1 LRHPHRHRSFA
12 PAIRGQRPALATVLA
27 WLALLS
33 MLLGS
38 LPLVEPHL
46 PGAAA
51 LVLQLP
57 AEERQGG
64 EQRLQE
70 EVPAKPRRMVG
81 AQPATT
87 PPRVPQ
93 LPLPESLDA
102 LMATLAELPP
112 QVAPA
117 IDSAPATP
125 LPAAPGLRVQ
135 RGQAPPQG

>member
-1 LRHPHRHRSFA
+1 M
-12 PAIRGQRPALATVLA
+12 RGQRPTLATVLA

-33 MLLGS
+33 MLLGT
-38 LPLVEPHL
+38 LPLLEPHL
-46 PGAAA
+46 PGTAA

-57 AEERQGG
+57 AEGRPGG
-64 EQRLQE
+64 DNRLQE
-70 EVPAKPRRMVG
+70 ETPAKPRHMTSAR
-81 AQPATT
+81 PAAT
-87 PPRVPQ
+87 PPRLPQ
-93 LPLPESLDA
+93 PPSTESLDA

-112 QVAPA
+112 QVVPT

>member
-1 LRHPHRHRSFA
+1 M
-12 PAIRGQRPALATVLA
+12 RGQRPALATVLG

-33 MLLGS
+33 MLFGA

-46 PGAAA
+46 PGTAA

-57 AEERQGG
+57 AEERSPGDT
-64 EQRLQE
+64 RLQE
-70 EVPAKPRRMVG
+70 EAPAKPRRM
-81 AQPATT
+81 AAATPAAL
-87 PPRVPQ
+87 PPR
-93 LPLPESLDA
+93 LPPTPLTESLDA

-112 QVAPA
+112 QRVPS
-117 IDSAPATP
+117 IDSAPTTP